1 MQALSSRWRSAIPQ
15 RRSLSHCQVCH
26 CQTWLPAR
34 DARISSRTSDC
45 IRGPITRKQKAK
57 RIYGVL
63 ERQFRK
69 YFAEADRLRGN
80 TGSNLLILLERRLD
94 NAVFQ
99 LGFAESRSQARQFV
113 AHGHVT
119 VNGRKL
125 DVSSYLVKVGDVIA
139 PKSHKKSE
147 SLARER
153 LEGQQGR
160 SVLSGSRWRPRN

>member
-1 MQALSSRWRSAIPQ
+1 MRE
-15 RRSLSHCQVCH
+15 
-26 CQTWLPAR
+26 
-34 DARISSRTSDC
+34 
-45 IRGPITRKQKAK
+45 KQKAK

-99 LGFAESRSQARQFV
+99 MGFADSRSQARQFV

-125 DVSSYLVKVGDVIA
+125 DVSSYLVKGGDVIS
-139 PKSHKKSE
+139 PKNHKTSQ

-153 LEGQQGR
+153 REGQQGR
-160 SVLSGSRWRPRN
+160 SVPEWLSLDAKELKGTVARFPVREDVAIPIQEAYIVEFCSR

>member
-1 MQALSSRWRSAIPQ
+1 LRE
-15 RRSLSHCQVCH
+15 
-26 CQTWLPAR
+26 
-34 DARISSRTSDC
+34 
-45 IRGPITRKQKAK
+45 KQKAK

-99 LGFAESRSQARQFV
+99 MGFADSRSQARQFV

-125 DVSSYLVKVGDVIA
+125 DVSSYLVKVGDVIS
-139 PKSHKKSE
+139 PKNHKTSQ

-160 SVLSGSRWRPRN
+160 SVPEWLSLDAKELKGTVARFPVREDVAIPIQEAYIVEFCSR

>member
-1 MQALSSRWRSAIPQ
+1 LRE
-15 RRSLSHCQVCH
+15 
-26 CQTWLPAR
+26 
-34 DARISSRTSDC
+34 
-45 IRGPITRKQKAK
+45 KQKAK

-99 LGFAESRSQARQFV
+99 LGFADSRSQARQFV

-125 DVSSYLVKVGDVIA
+125 DVSSYLVKVGDVIS
-139 PKSHKKSE
+139 PKNHKKSQ

-160 SVLSGSRWRPRN
+160 SVPEWLSLDAKELKGTVARFPAREDVAIPIQEAYIVEFCSR